1 MTFYGYLLLALSAIY
16 LVFELAFN
24 ARLLDIANI
33 VPPME
38 MVHAYETYGRALSAL
53 GMALLALK
61 LVPASKLTAVK
72 TYSIA
77 LVVLGVTW
85 FAGFH
90 GQKMLVDHLVDQTTV
105 EERMNAQYLAL
116 FKRGLATK
124 SLQLHDIE
132 VTEEQLDSPEFK
144 TFISIIGLLTY
155 FSDDVV
161 DHFKGKTDEVL
172 DRVADQEAAKR
183 LPALY
188 SDYQQ
193 AQTQI
198 ESAWARYDDAKSQY
212 HAQTKNLRVEAEK
225 AWNDMG
231 QRLYNEYQVIAKK
244 LSDAALAQK
253 SVRLRNSL
261 PDYYIDREKCEAT
274 NDRKCFERLSDYYDT
289 RITDVVGKEMDPN
302 FWCLGSKMTSITEFV
317 NGRMKTERK
326 RVYDCSPLTVTHLK
340 KRLRE
345 ALGHAESLQA
355 FKEKPEVID
364 MVREELRKEG
374 VTLPANW
381 TLDDKE
387 GFISAVIDQKG
398 GGAREEFMRRTQE
411 ETGYAIPPGLNTAE
425 FAKLPIV
432 QDPLREALKVS
443 DEGHFVRIDL
453 APDEFSATYVKP
465 AILSKIDDE
474 KRRFEENAQEF
485 RDGGSREE
493 DGKAYVTALIVP
505 TVALS
510 FSLLFGVL
518 NFIGIVGTVLSKIIK
533 AKWWVTLSVNGVLV
547 AALFIAPVAYSVSLS
562 QFQGL
567 KIISDEFKKAQG
579 SSAYYLTNWV
589 INTEPRLYAIG
600 SAASAIVPPIP
611 YEEPEEAEDN
621 IAQQSLDQPTRSES
635 VLADNAEVSP
645 RSESQT
651 SGELSTA
658 SLDPEHDQIPAFTFP
673 EAYLMLADE
682 GSLNPAQTIPATAHI
697 EQSLKAGADGVS
709 LTVTNH
715 DFDQWQISGQPL
727 ADFIAR
733 NKPLLQQGIVSF
745 TLALPEHGFDRCMQL
760 TPLIEQAEMLEAPEV
775 HITSESLDA
784 VECLGDEPRS
794 FGIHYLHDPR
804 GKEEISSLMAYRK
817 IRENRKALR
826 ADAKKDS
833 GDMFMHN
840 RNVQQAVAERL
851 QQWDFVDAIH
861 LPVPVAKEMKDDSN
875 PAVEGMMQRPIYLVS
890 EGERSIEGFPTRD
903 TNVKGVIG
911 KLL

>member
-1 MTFYGYLLLALSAIY
+1 MTLYGYLLLALSAVY

-61 LVPASKLTAVK
+61 VVPAERLSAVK
-72 TYSIA
+72 TYSLA
-77 LVVLGVTW
+77 LILLSVTW

-155 FSDDVV
+155 FSEDVV

-188 SDYQQ
+188 GDYQD

-198 ESAWARYDDAKSQY
+198 EDAWARYDDAKSQY
-212 HAQTKNLRVEAEK
+212 HAQTKNLRLEAEG

-231 QRLYNEYQVIAKK
+231 QRLYNEYHIITKK
-244 LSDAALAQK
+244 LSDATLAQK
-253 SVRLRNSL
+253 AVKLRNSL
-261 PDYYIDREKCEAT
+261 PDYYTGREKCEET
-274 NDRKCFERLSDYYDT
+274 NNRRCFDQLSDYYES
-289 RITDVVGKEMDPN
+289 RVTDVVGKEMDPN
-302 FWCLGSKMTSITEFV
+302 FWCNGSQMMSITEFV
-317 NGRMKTERK
+317 NGQMKTQRK
-326 RVYDCSPLTVTHLK
+326 RIYDCSPLTVTHLTN
-340 KRLRE
+340 RLRE
-345 ALGHAESLQA
+345 ALGQAQSLQA
-355 FKEKPEVID
+355 FKQKPEVLD

-381 TLDDKE
+381 TLDDKAA
-387 GFISAVIDQKG
+387 FISAIVDQKS
-398 GGAREEFMRRTQE
+398 GGAREEFMRRTRE
-411 ETGYAIPPGLNTAE
+411 ETGYAIPPGLNTDQ
-425 FAKLPIV
+425 FARLPIV
-432 QDPLREALKVS
+432 QEPLREALKVN
-443 DEGHFVRIDL
+443 DQDHFVRIDL

-465 AILSKIDDE
+465 AVLSKIDEE
-474 KRRFEENAQEF
+474 KRRFEQSAQEF
-485 RDGGSREE
+485 RDGGLREE
-493 DGKAYVTALIVP
+493 EGKAYVTALIVP

-518 NFIGIVGTVLSKIIK
+518 NFIGIVSTVLSKILRT
-533 AKWWVTLSVNGVLV
+533 KWWITLSVNGVLIAV
-547 AALFIAPVAYSVSLS
+547 LFVAPVAYSVSLS

-579 SSAYYLTNWV
+579 SGAYYLTNWV

-600 SAASAIVPPIP
+600 KAASAIVPPIP
-611 YEEPEEAEDN
+611 YDEAVIAEGN
-621 IAQQSLDQPTRSES
+621 IAQESLDVLNPPAEQTTATGDEDYSGVTPT
-635 VLADNAEVSP
+635 AEGGV
-645 RSESQT
+645 
-651 SGELSTA
+651 
-658 SLDPEHDQIPAFTFP
+658 SLDPAHNSIPAFAFP
-673 EAYLMLADE
+673 EPYLMLAEE
-682 GSLNPAQTIPATAHI
+682 GSLNPNQTHPDKAHL

-709 LTVTNH
+709 LTVTNY
-715 DFDQWQISGQPL
+715 DFDKWRINGQPL
-727 ADFIAR
+727 AQFLTE
-733 NKPLLQQGIVSF
+733 NESLLQKGIVSF
-745 TLALPEHGFDRCMQL
+745 NIQFPENGFDRCMQL
-760 TPLIEQAEMLEAPEV
+760 SPLIEQADALVARDV
-775 HITSESLDA
+775 FITSESLDA
-784 VECLGDEPRS
+784 VECLGDKPRS

-804 GKEEISSLMAYRK
+804 GKEQISSLMAYRR
-817 IRENRKALR
+817 IRENRDAIR
-826 ADAKKDS
+826 ADLKKD
-833 GDMFMHN
+833 GQDMLMHN
-840 RNVQQAVAERL
+840 RNVQEKVASRL
-851 QQWDFVDAIH
+851 GQWDFVDAIH
-861 LPVPVAKEMKDDSN
+861 IPVAVAKQMQEDSN
-875 PAVEGMMQRPIYLVS
+875 PAVEGMMERPIYLVS
-890 EGERSIEGFPTRD
+890 EGERSIEGFPTRG